1 MPRRINPQTFGREF
15 VESLREAFDT
25 VGGHHYLTEKAM
37 THPKEFMQ
45 LLAKVIPQDVSATVR
60 HEIVDIAEAMKA
72 ANERIRLERGEPMTI
87 EPMTIE
93 PMTIELTPSDELA
106 SEHTGPVDKPQTG
119 KSRARRRSRPLAPKR
134 TP

>member
-72 ANERIRLERGEPMTI
+72 ANERIRLERGEPVTI
-87 EPMTIE
+87 EPMTID
-93 PMTIELTPSDELA
+93 LTSA
-106 SEHTGPVDKPQTG
+106 SEHTGPADKPQTG
-119 KSRARRRSRPLAPKR
+119 KPRARRRSRPLAPKR